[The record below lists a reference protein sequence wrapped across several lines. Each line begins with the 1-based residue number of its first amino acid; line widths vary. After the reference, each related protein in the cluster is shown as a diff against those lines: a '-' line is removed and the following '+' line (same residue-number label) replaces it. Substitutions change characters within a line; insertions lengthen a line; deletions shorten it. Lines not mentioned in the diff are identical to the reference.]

1 MTQGCGGLSVPLGR
15 RILGS
20 GPSGRGPCRRGSGPW
35 SLATVIVLVL
45 GAVLSPTPAAAT
57 PGGDGCAVPAVGAA
71 FEPRAAADLGM
82 DGAAVADAID
92 FGMRTG
98 ANTVQVYRHGC
109 LVDGRARFGDAPL
122 PLASA
127 SKGVAAVAVGRAIT
141 LGYFDVDDTLGTFF
155 PEADPEH
162 AALTI
167 RQVLNQTT
175 GLRFTWPSDGAGV
188 VTDQIAQTL
197 HAPVDFPAGSTFQ
210 YAQNVLAMLP
220 EIIARTTGRDFLDFV
235 QQELFDPL
243 GIARDHWVWVRDRSG
258 NVAINGGL
266 AMRPADLARLG
277 QLLLRDG
284 RWAERQVIDPG
295 YIREGSTG
303 TAANP
308 AYGFLWWTNS
318 GESYRSAGAPMP
330 EVVDQPFWVGS
341 PRDMYMFSGAFGQFV
356 VVVPSRDMVIVRLGG
371 PSRNDPASITGILT
385 GTTNP
390 DFKELFRRLT
400 AAVTDVPAEPYDDP
414 YRYPARDEPFAR
426 TPEDLE
432 RLIDPE
438 NTIAILLGTGPYS
451 DSGCNLSVCHGS
463 PLGADVQR
471 FAADVADQV
480 AAAAAAADA
489 GGGTAETGDGL
500 SR

>member
-1 MTQGCGGLSVPLGR
+1 MVIALLLS
-15 RILGS
+15 
-20 GPSGRGPCRRGSGPW
+20 
-35 SLATVIVLVL
+35 
-45 GAVLSPTPAAAT
+45 AVVTPVPAAAT
-57 PGGDGCAVPAVGAA
+57 PGGIDCAYPAAGAA
-71 FEPRAAADLGM
+71 FESRSAAQVGM

-92 FGMRTG
+92 FGMSTG

-109 LVDGRARFGDAPL
+109 LVDGRAQFGDAPL

-155 PEADPEH
+155 PEADAEH

-188 VTDQIAQTL
+188 VTDQISQTL
-197 HAPVDFPAGSTFQ
+197 HAPVDYPAGTTFQ
-210 YAQNVLAMLP
+210 YAQNVLAVLP
-220 EIIARTTGRDFLDFV
+220 EIIARTTGRDFLEFV

-277 QLLLRDG
+277 QLLLRNG
-284 RWAERQVIDPG
+284 SWADRQLIDPE

-303 TAANP
+303 TEANE

-318 GESYRSAGAPMP
+318 GETYRSAGAPIP
-330 EVVDQPFWVGS
+330 EVIDQPFWVGS

-371 PSRNDPASITGILT
+371 PSRNDPATVAGILT

-400 AAVTDVPAEPYDDP
+400 AAVTDVPPEPYDDP
-414 YRYPARDEPFAR
+414 YRYPVRNEPLAR
-426 TPEDLE
+426 TPEDLD
-432 RLIDPE
+432 RLIDPA

-451 DSGCNLSVCHGS
+451 DSGCNLAVCHGS
-463 PLGADVQR
+463 PLGADIQR
-471 FAADVADQV
+471 FTADVADQV
-480 AAAAAAADA
+480 AAAAAAGAGTGRADTA
-489 GGGTAETGDGL
+489 GDAPG
-500 SR
+500 